1 MKNTFKS
8 LSFLLI
14 ISVLLFAISRCTS
27 ETQQVDVVI
36 ENGTI
41 YDGSGTVSF
50 KGVVA
55 IKDQKIVYVGPHKNF
70 DATKKIDAS
79 GKAVSPGFIN
89 MLSWG
94 YSSLMQDGRSL
105 SDLKQGVTLEVFG
118 EGSSPG
124 PKGSK
129 ENGDYLSFKG
139 AMDSLV
145 TKGVST
151 NIASYLGAA
160 TTRIQA
166 LGYEDRKATS
176 KELSKMRAIV
186 EQAMQDGAMGIG
198 SSLIYAPG
206 DYADT
211 QELIELCKVASKYN
225 GRYISHMRNE
235 DNRVI
240 EALDELITIAREAN
254 LPAEIYHLK
263 TSRKPNWQKIDT
275 VITIVNKARAEGL
288 KITADMYTY
297 NASSTGLTGVMP
309 TWVQAGGHHAWIE
322 RMKKPEIRKRLFA
335 DIKKELAEQ
344 EPEGILMVGFKNDS
358 MGSIYRG
365 KTVAEAAK
373 MRGQSPEETIV
384 DLIIEDDNRIQ
395 CIYFSMSEENIK
407 KKIQIPWVSFCS
419 DAGTY
424 SDLSKD
430 FRTHPR
436 AFGSFI
442 RVLGKFSRDEGLFP
456 LEEAVHKLSGLPAT
470 NLGLTDRGLLK
481 EGYYADVVVFDPD
494 TVKDKATFEEPLQ
507 FAEGIEQVF
516 VNGTAVLKDSEHTGN
531 FPGVFVKG
539 SGANLE

>member
-1 MKNTFKS
+1 MKTTFHFSS
-8 LSFLLI
+8 LLVLLLLI
-14 ISVLLFAISRCTS
+14 FSCKKEMES
-27 ETQQVDVVI
+27 VDVLI
-36 ENGTI
+36 ENGII
-41 YDGSGTVSF
+41 YDGTGTESY
-50 KGVVA
+50 KGVIA
-55 IKDQKIVYVGPHKNF
+55 INADTIYYIGTQKNF
-70 DATKKIDAS
+70 SAKTNIDAQ

-118 EGSSPG
+118 EGTSPG
-124 PKGSK
+124 PSGSK
-129 ENGDYLSFKG
+129 QNGDYQSFG
-139 AMDSLV
+139 DAMTKLE
-145 TKGVST
+145 TKGIST

-160 TTRIQA
+160 SVRIQTI
-166 LGYEDRKATS
+166 GYDDRKATE
-176 KELSKMRAIV
+176 KELEQMRNLVETSMEEGAI
-186 EQAMQDGAMGIG
+186 GIG

-211 QELIELCKVASKYN
+211 EELIELCKVASKYN

-240 EALDELITIAREAN
+240 EALDELITIAKGAN
-254 LPAEIYHLK
+254 VPAEIYHLK
-263 TSRKPNWQKIDT
+263 TSRKPNWHMLDS
-275 VITIVNKARAEGL
+275 VIKVVNEARENGL
-288 KITADMYTY
+288 QITADMYTY

-309 TWVQAGGHHAWIE
+309 TWVQAGGHKAWID

-335 DIKKELAEQ
+335 DIRKELSEQ
-344 EPEGILMVGFKNDS
+344 EPEGILMVGFKKDS
-358 MGSIYRG
+358 MAQIYRG
-365 KTVAEAAK
+365 KTIAQAAA

-395 CIYFSMSEENIK
+395 CIYFSMSEENIQ

-424 SDLSKD
+424 SDISKN

-442 RVLGKFSRDEGLFP
+442 RVLGKFSRDEGLLT
-456 LEEAVHKLSGLPAT
+456 LEEAVRKLSGLPAT
-470 NLGLTDRGLLK
+470 NLGLTNRGFLK
-481 EGYYADVVVFDPD
+481 AGYAADIVIFDPN
-494 TVKDKATFEEPLQ
+494 TVADHATFEDPLQ
-507 FAEGIEQVF
+507 FATGVDKVL
-516 VNGTAVLKDSEHTGN
+516 VNGVLVLDQGAHTGN

-539 SGANLE
+539 SGAL